1 MTVLRGRVRFRV
13 VDSVSKSEL
22 SKTCA
27 RLFTFEQSFMNAKR
41 CSHVKS
47 LPTYAAAGAL
57 WCCGVV
63 NLVILP
69 RDVCQ
74 MNRFATAFK
83 TETS

>member
-47 LPTYAAAGAL
+47 LPTGCMQL
-57 WCCGVV
+57 PVHCGVV
-63 NLVILP
+63 VL
-69 RDVCQ
+69 
-74 MNRFATAFK
+74 
-83 TETS
+83 